1 MKRDEQVYDEVA
13 TRFGD
18 SDSSVIIELV
28 TKAVIAKG
36 IKLGQ
41 LNLPSAQQNDY
52 EDVVRRVADLSAY
65 ERDFSTIL
73 SILPRNDEL
82 QGPGIHALV
91 VFSARLGPKRALEL
105 IQNSPAAELLLP
117 LVTALQQEL
126 GLKPRVAREVEEVAQ
141 DVRSKLTALLHSS
154 NVEWPGHD

>member
-1 MKRDEQVYDEVA
+1 MA
-13 TRFGD
+13 
-18 SDSSVIIELV
+18 
-28 TKAVIAKG
+28 KALIAKG

-41 LNLPSAQQNDY
+41 LDLSSAQQNDY
-52 EDVVRRVADLSAY
+52 EDVVRRVADLSAC

-73 SILPRNDEL
+73 SILPRNDAL
-82 QGPGIHALV
+82 QGLGIHASV